1 MKSVS
6 ENECILN
13 IIDLNLFWKYKKK
26 MTFLL
31 SKNMS
36 RIK

>member
-13 IIDLNLFWKYKKK
+13 IIDLNLFWKYKKNDLF
-26 MTFLL
+26 TF
-31 SKNMS
+31 
-36 RIK
+36 